1 MQDGRDFTLKG
12 SGINPLGKPRP
23 AQGRREQRPQDFEDP
38 YAGDGRRQSSAGLMQ
53 KPHASQAFPGE
64 NIIVLSEEE
73 ADRLA
78 SDKKRADLKAF
89 FEKQSADENAA
100 TEARRVAE
108 HQAIDARLAADKK
121 AAEARLAAQIK
132 AINTEIA
139 NTKRTIDL
147 LQNESKRSK
156 VNEASGDGGRPFIKQ
171 EAQGGRAVEQEPQ
184 GARLF
189 IKQEPR

>member
-1 MQDGRDFTLKG
+1 MQDGRGFTLKG
-12 SGINPLGKPRP
+12 SGINPLGKT
-23 AQGRREQRPQDFEDP
+23 RRGQDRGEQRSDYLFEDAH
-38 YAGDGRRQSSAGLMQ
+38 AGHRQSSAGLMQ
-53 KPHASQAFPGE
+53 RPHAFPGE
-64 NIIVLSEEE
+64 NIIALSEEE
-73 ADRLA
+73 ADKLA
-78 SDKKRADLKAF
+78 SDKKREDLDAF
-89 FEKQSADENAA
+89 FAKQSADKKAA

-156 VNEASGDGGRPFIKQ
+156 VNEASGDGGRPSIKQ